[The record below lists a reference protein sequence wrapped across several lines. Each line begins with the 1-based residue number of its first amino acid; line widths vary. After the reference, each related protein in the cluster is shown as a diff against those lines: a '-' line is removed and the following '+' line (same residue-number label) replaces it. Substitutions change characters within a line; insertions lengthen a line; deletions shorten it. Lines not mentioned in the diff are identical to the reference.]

1 MISNIKTYWNYGQ
14 IYCGIEVTTC
24 EGKQKRFAVTAKKKK
39 EEFIDFIYNE
49 FSETSN
55 LSDKIVNN
63 QHCFVSITTN
73 KVLIKEIGFVQDKQK
88 AVSMAFPGLSLTEFY
103 YEVIF
108 TKTNCFVAV
117 CRKEEVH
124 LILKELEKHKIDV
137 IGFQLGFSAII
148 NLIPLLKQERI
159 YSASYDLSC
168 IENQLNSF
176 SQNKE
181 QLSSH
186 YQIDDSAVASNYLIA
201 LSGIFNYVTNRGSNS
216 NFEEENNT
224 SKTLQKQKTFFRK
237 GVFFAVGILLL
248 LLLINFFVF
257 NSNFNRL
264 QVKQEEVQLLKNQQ
278 ENYLTKS
285 ASLEKKEQVVNNI
298 LTSGSSKTS
307 FYINRVVAYKPNS
320 ILFNSI
326 VYQPLKK
333 AIRPD
338 KSIDFN
344 KNKIIINGK
353 SNDQAAFS
361 SWIEALEI
369 LDWTSEVSVTNYA
382 ASKTNLANF
391 EISITLSKNETKQ

>member
-14 IYCGIEVTTC
+14 TYCGIEVTTYK
-24 EGKQKRFAVTAKKKK
+24 GKQKLFTVTAKKKK

-55 LSDKIVNN
+55 LSDKIATN
-63 QHCFVSITTN
+63 QHCYVSITTD

-137 IGFQLGFSAII
+137 IGFQLGFSTIT

-159 YSASYDLSC
+159 YSASYELSC

-186 YQIDDSAVASNYLIA
+186 YQIEDSTVDSNYLIA

-216 NFEEENNT
+216 NFEEENNI
-224 SKTLQKQKTFFRK
+224 SKTLQKQKIFFRK

-257 NSNFNRL
+257 NYNFNRL
-264 QVKQEEVQLLKNQQ
+264 QIKQEEVQLLKNQQ

-285 ASLEKKEQVVNNI
+285 ASLEKKEQVVSNI

-307 FYINRVVAYKPNS
+307 FYINRIVAYKPHS

-344 KNKIIINGK
+344 KNKIIISGK

-369 LDWTSEVSVTNYA
+369 LEWTSEVSVTNYGA
-382 ASKTNLANF
+382 LKSNLATF
-391 EISITLSKNETKQ
+391 EISIILKKNETKQ

>member
-1 MISNIKTYWNYGQ
+1 MISKIKTYWNYGNT
-14 IYCGIEVTTC
+14 YCGIEVTTY
-24 EGKQKRFAVTAKKKK
+24 EGKQKLFTVTAKKKK
-39 EEFIDFIYNE
+39 EEFSDFSYNE

-55 LSDKIVNN
+55 LSDKTANN
-63 QHCFVSITTN
+63 QHCYVTITTD
-73 KVLIKEIGFVQDKQK
+73 KVLVKEIVFVQDKQK

-108 TKTNCFVAV
+108 TKFNCFVAV

-124 LILKELEKHKIDV
+124 LILKDLEKHKIDV

-159 YSASYDLSC
+159 YTASYELSC
-168 IENQLNSF
+168 TENQINSF

-181 QLSSH
+181 QINNH
-186 YQIDDSAVASNYLIA
+186 YQIEDSKVASNYLIA
-201 LSGIFNYVTNRGSNS
+201 LSGIFNYVINRASNS
-216 NFEEENNT
+216 NFEEENNA
-224 SKTLQKQKTFFRK
+224 SNILQKQKTFFRK
-237 GVFFAVGILLL
+237 GILVGVGTLLL

-257 NSNFNRL
+257 DSNFNRL
-264 QVKQEEVQLLKNQQ
+264 QVTQEEVQLLKNQQ
-278 ENYLTKS
+278 ENYLSKS
-285 ASLEKKEQVVNNI
+285 ASLEKKEQVVSNI

-307 FYINRVVAYKPNS
+307 FYINRIVAYKPHS

-338 KSIDFN
+338 KPINFN
-344 KNKIIINGK
+344 KNKIIISGES
-353 SNDQAAFS
+353 SNQMDFS

-369 LDWTSEVSVTNYA
+369 LDWTSEVSVTNYG
-382 ASKTNLANF
+382 ASKSNLATF
-391 EISITLSKNETKQ
+391 EISIILKKNETKQ